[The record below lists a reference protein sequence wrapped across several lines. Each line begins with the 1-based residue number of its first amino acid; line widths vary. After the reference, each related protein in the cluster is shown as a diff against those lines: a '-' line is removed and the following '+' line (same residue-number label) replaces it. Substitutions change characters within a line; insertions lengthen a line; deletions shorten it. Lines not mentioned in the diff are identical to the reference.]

1 MPASA
6 CGSFALR
13 EVYRFE
19 WSQLDTRERA
29 KKAADLLVD
38 FEYLRAETVE
48 TGGRPSPGYR
58 VNPKVLR

>member
-1 MPASA
+1 M
-6 CGSFALR
+6 
-13 EVYRFE
+13 YRFE

-48 TGGRPSPGYR
+48 TGGRPSPCYR
-58 VNPKVLR
+58 VNPKALR